1 MSTESF
7 IDNVILGDNIKAK
20 TDFNTLLHDRSQ
32 AQIDGLKQQMAKDMF
47 GELQQVA
54 EPVTEPVEVDPY
66 SGDPVEQPAVEAQP
80 EVQPE
85 VQPEAQPEAQPEVHV
100 EESFDIVSELQTA
113 STDKEADLHL
123 MSGEVVPVDFKTA
136 NVVLRYMQ
144 TLGEEEKRYFLEDIV
159 ENERGLLKGIEQA
172 FFEIGVE

>member
-20 TDFNTLLHDRSQ
+20 TDFNTLIHDRSQ
-32 AQIDGLKQQMAKDMF
+32 AQIDGLKTQMAKDMF
-47 GELQQVA
+47 GEL
-54 EPVTEPVEVDPY
+54 EPTPIEVDPY
-66 SGDPVEQPAVEAQP
+66 SGDPVEQPAVEAQS

-85 VQPEAQPEAQPEVHV
+85 TQSPPEVHV
-100 EESFDIVSELQTA
+100 EESFDIVNELQTA
-113 STDKEADLHL
+113 TTIRNAELHL
-123 MSGEVVPVDFKTA
+123 VSGEVVPVDFKTA
-136 NVVLRYMQ
+136 DVMLRYMQ
-144 TLGEEEKRYFLEDIV
+144 TLGEEQKQYFLEDIV

>member
-1 MSTESF
+1 
-7 IDNVILGDNIKAK
+7 
-20 TDFNTLLHDRSQ
+20 
-32 AQIDGLKQQMAKDMF
+32 MF

-66 SGDPVEQPAVEAQP
+66 SGDPVEQPTVEAQP

-85 VQPEAQPEAQPEVHV
+85 VQPEAQPEVHV

-113 STDKEADLHL
+113 STVKEADLHL

-136 NVVLRYMQ
+136 NVVLQYMQ